1 MNGMCNYIFYF
12 CLEKR
17 TFEFE
22 PFLKLCICPI
32 WEYQG
37 LFLDTYNARLSTIS
51 IDYAWSGCIVKSKPS
66 NLPKEWMTYCE
77 NHQNFIAYRKIM
89 LLRHTEPI
97 DAFAL
102 GVKNLPNNSC
112 VPEKLFMQIKKDWC
126 NCPEGFESA
135 LNWKAYDS
143 EYFLKERFWPHKDSA
158 LWHPSLGSY

>member
-1 MNGMCNYIFYF
+1 MLQDICFPFYKMNGICSYIFYF

-17 TFEFE
+17 THGTE
-22 PFLKLCICPI
+22 PFLTLCICPI

-66 NLPKEWMTYCE
+66 NLPHEWMSYWE
-77 NHQNFIAYRKIM
+77 NHQNFTTYRKIN
-89 LLRHTEPI
+89 LLRHTKPI

-102 GVKNLPNNSC
+102 GVKNLPNNTC

-135 LNWKAYDS
+135 LN
-143 EYFLKERFWPHKDSA
+143 
-158 LWHPSLGSY
+158 

>member
-1 MNGMCNYIFYF
+1 MCNYIFYF

-37 LFLDTYNARLSTIS
+37 LFLDTYNARLSKIS

-143 EYFLKERFWPHKDSA
+143 EYFLKERFWPRKDSA
-158 LWHPSLGSY
+158 LWEPSLGSY

>member
-1 MNGMCNYIFYF
+1 MCNYIFYF

-17 TFEFE
+17 TFELE

-37 LFLDTYNARLSTIS
+37 LFLDTYNARLSKIS

-66 NLPKEWMTYCE
+66 NLPKEWMSYCE

-89 LLRHTEPI
+89 LLRHTKPI

-126 NCPEGFESA
+126 NCPEGFQSA

-158 LWHPSLGSY
+158 QWHPSLGSY

>member
-1 MNGMCNYIFYF
+1 
-12 CLEKR
+12 
-17 TFEFE
+17 
-22 PFLKLCICPI
+22 
-32 WEYQG
+32 
-37 LFLDTYNARLSTIS
+37 
-51 IDYAWSGCIVKSKPS
+51 
-66 NLPKEWMTYCE
+66 
-77 NHQNFIAYRKIM
+77 M

-143 EYFLKERFWPHKDSA
+143 KYFLKERFWPHKDSA